1 MLAFILAIAA
11 GYATPHAEPQVKKF
25 VNDMTMD
32 DVAMDAGDSR
42 ALTFILLM
50 LAVTVLQVLAQ
61 SDISA
66 FVIIAGGGLGLF
78 GTRIVAAIRNKVG

>member
-1 MLAFILAIAA
+1 MLAFILAIVA
-11 GYATPHAEPQVKKF
+11 GYATPKVEPQVQKF
-25 VNDMTMD
+25 LKDMTMD
-32 DVAMDAGDSR
+32 DVPMDAGDSR

-50 LAVTVLQVLAQ
+50 LAVTILQVLAQ

-78 GTRIVAAIRNKVG
+78 GTRIIAAIRKKVG